1 VTARTDGVKAVPR
14 GARASAGAPPS
25 VATPST
31 AAIDALLVD
40 AGATRVRVAAL
51 RGRSQFSLD
60 APPAGDWSGLLPAG
74 IVPPRVL
81 VGAACGVDAR
91 ARLASTVRDAWRV
104 DAEFVGARTEA
115 ARLYCAEPH
124 AVGVDRWLAMIGA
137 SQRADR
143 HAYAVVTCGP
153 VLAVDL
159 VDGGGR
165 HRGSYVVPGV
175 RPMREALFART
186 GSLASLAA
194 LAAPATDGLFG
205 VNTAGGIEQGARVA
219 LASLAERALLEIGAL
234 ARGGAIAFVCG
245 EDAGQLRPYLSA
257 EFVDAPDLV
266 LDGLAVLAL
275 ERPA

>member
-1 VTARTDGVKAVPR
+1 VTARTDGAKPAHRGASASAAVPPPV
-14 GARASAGAPPS
+14 AASA
-25 VATPST
+25 TT
-31 AAIDALLVD
+31 AVDALLVD
-40 AGATRVRVAAL
+40 ASPLRVRVAAV
-51 RGRSQFSLD
+51 RGRARVSLD
-60 APPAGDWSGLLPAG
+60 APAAGDWSGLLPAG
-74 IVPPRVL
+74 VVPPRVL
-81 VGAACGVDAR
+81 VAAACGGAAR
-91 ARLASTVRDAWRV
+91 ARLATAVRDAWRV
-104 DAEFVGARTEA
+104 DAEFVAPRTEV

-194 LAAPATDGLFG
+194 LAEPATAGLFG

-219 LASLAERALLEIGAL
+219 LASLAERALQEIGAL
-234 ARGGAIAFVCG
+234 ARGGALAFVCG
-245 EDAGQLRPYLSA
+245 EDAGQLRPHLSA

-275 ERPA
+275 ERTA

>member
-1 VTARTDGVKAVPR
+1 VTARPDVAKAVPR
-14 GARASAGAPPS
+14 GARGNAGAPPS
-25 VATPST
+25 IAPSSI

-40 AGATRVRVAAL
+40 AGATRVRVAGV
-51 RGRSQFSLD
+51 RGRSRISLD
-60 APPAGDWSGLLPAG
+60 APPDGDWSGLLPAAV
-74 IVPPRVL
+74 VPPRVFVAS
-81 VGAACGVDAR
+81 VGGAGVA
-91 ARLASTVRDAWRV
+91 ARLSSAVRAAWRV
-104 DAEFVGARTEA
+104 DPEFVVARTEL

-124 AVGVDRWLAMIGA
+124 AVGVDRWLAMLGA
-137 SQRADR
+137 SQRVDR

-194 LAAPATDGLFG
+194 LAPPATDGLFG
-205 VNTAGGIEQGARVA
+205 VNTAGGIERGARVA

-234 ARGGAIAFVCG
+234 ARGGALAFVCG
-245 EDAGQLRPYLSA
+245 EDSDQLRPHLSA

-266 LDGLAVLAL
+266 LDGLAVVAA
-275 ERPA
+275 ERAA